1 MTSYKI
7 IYNAFLAKVEEDD
20 WCNEH
25 SDYAAAVAD
34 WESFLEA
41 AIPWFKFPR
50 VSLARVPSSLDEANE
65 VVLGHFVEDLNNQE
79 IQIIATL
86 MKWMWLDRT
95 INSWENVKVMYDE
108 RDFSQAN
115 LLNNFIKLLE
125 KTEKQSHRL
134 QKLYSRSRETESGGR
149 APYQF
154 SKLAGRKNGIRD

>member
-7 IYNAFLAKVEEDD
+7 IYNAFLGKIEEDK
-20 WCNEH
+20 WCNES
-25 SDYAAAVAD
+25 SDYTAAVAD
-34 WESFLEA
+34 WENFLEA

-50 VSLARVPSSLDEANE
+50 VSLERVPTTYEDGE
-65 VVLGHFVEDLNNQE
+65 VVLGYFTEDLGDQE

-115 LLNNFIKLLE
+115 LLDKFIKLQE
-125 KTEKQSHRL
+125 TVQAKNRKL
-134 QKLYSRSRETESGGR
+134 QKMYSRSITDPSDGIRR
-149 APYQF
+149 PFDY
-154 SKLAGRKNGIRD
+154 SKLAGGGE

>member
-7 IYNAFLAKVEEDD
+7 IYNAFLGKIEEDK
-20 WCNEH
+20 WCNES
-25 SDYAAAVAD
+25 SDYIAAVAD
-34 WESFLEA
+34 WENFLEA

-50 VSLARVPSSLDEANE
+50 ISLERVPTTYEDGE
-65 VVLGHFVEDLNNQE
+65 VILGHFKEDLTDQE

-115 LLNNFIKLLE
+115 LLNNFCKLLE
-125 KTEKQSHRL
+125 KTEKQCEKL
-134 QKLYSRSRETESGGR
+134 QKLYSRSLPDGQGGR
-149 APYQF
+149 KTYSF
-154 SKLAGRKNGIRD
+154 SKFAGRNNGI